1 MPQRLVPT
9 ASGGFGLRCCT
20 KQSSYEAELVFLSSG
35 ATLRGTEVL
44 GLRRAGREKCFKNG
58 KRSDPF
64 GWVEEAP
71 QILLA
76 QHWCAPRLPP
86 LASHALP
93 ALGL

>member
-1 MPQRLVPT
+1 M
-9 ASGGFGLRCCT
+9 
-20 KQSSYEAELVFLSSG
+20 FLSSG

-44 GLRRAGREKCFKNG
+44 GLRRAGREKCFKQE

-64 GWVEEAP
+64 GWVEEAL

-76 QHWCAPRLPP
+76 QHWCAPRSPP
-86 LASHALP
+86 LASHTLP